1 MTPNNTKVFISGSI
15 STKSLSKNAI
25 FYMAQIVESAY
36 TILIG
41 DAHGVDKAVHLYL
54 FEQNYQNVIVYFSGE
69 AVRNN
74 IGNWQTKQISNPE
87 NLTGRSRYQLK
98 DKAMAEDC
106 NCGMMFWNYRS
117 KGTKDNMDYMEKLGK
132 YYFVLGGN
140 DVGGSDLD
148 KIYDMMIL
156 LKIFDITLNSASKF
170 C

>member
-1 MTPNNTKVFISGSI
+1 MTPNNMKVFISGSI

-25 FYMAQIVESAY
+25 FYLAQIIEGAH

-41 DAHGVDKAVHLYL
+41 DAHGVDKTVQQYL
-54 FEQNYQNVIVYFSGE
+54 SDRNYQNVIVYFSGE

-98 DKAMAEDC
+98 DKAIADDC
-106 NCGMMFWNYRS
+106 DCGVMFWNYRS

-132 YYFVLGGN
+132 YYLVLGGSGLGGGNWHKIN
-140 DVGGSDLD
+140 DMV
-148 KIYDMMIL
+148 IL
-156 LKIFDITLNSASKF
+156 KNLKT
-170 C
+170 